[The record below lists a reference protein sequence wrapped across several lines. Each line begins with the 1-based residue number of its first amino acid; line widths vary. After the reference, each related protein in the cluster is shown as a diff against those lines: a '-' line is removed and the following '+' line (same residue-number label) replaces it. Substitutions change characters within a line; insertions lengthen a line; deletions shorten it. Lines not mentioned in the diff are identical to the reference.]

1 MIFDFRY
8 PNGFFARVAYVFNIV
23 AQVVMISMSTQIA
36 NSFVDETAVSAEVA
50 RMLIV
55 MACLLFL
62 LGPLVTIE
70 TNVSLKSKLKRRV

>member
-1 MIFDFRY
+1 
-8 PNGFFARVAYVFNIV
+8 
-23 AQVVMISMSTQIA
+23 MSTQIA